1 MMLQATDQKGQGS
14 AGVRRDRFD
23 LSAARSREL
32 REKAVK
38 TIWFAT
44 ALSAIVAIVFILL
57 FLIRDSLPIFID
69 VGFVPF
75 LTGTTWYP
83 TGVPPQYG
91 VAVLILGTVLVT
103 LGAMLFA
110 VPLSI
115 GCAIFIAELAPL
127 RVRNV
132 LKPAVELLAG
142 IPSIVYGFFGL
153 IVLTDFIRVVF
164 DVPTGETWLAGSI
177 LLSIMALPTIISI
190 SEDAISMVP
199 REYKEGSL
207 AIGATR
213 WQTISRVLIPGA
225 LSGIT
230 AAIILGFGRA
240 IGETMAVMMVTGN
253 AAIIPDPIWNVLS
266 PVRTLTG
273 TLGIEMGEVAVGSEH
288 YAALFGV
295 AVVLLIITLIVNSA
309 AVVILTNIRER
320 QMGGRKKGF
329 SVLDATRAKVTP
341 EIVDGLTL
349 FLVVGALLI
358 VMFNGVLVLQQMI
371 LNGIPAISGIPSDQN
386 LPVVLAMIAA
396 CPLAL
401 IVLAMAAIMYLLR
414 NRLSP
419 KTTERIAFSLV
430 IAAAVIVI
438 LILVIILQDII
449 VHGLPAI
456 SWEFLTGSPR
466 DLGRAGG
473 IFPAIVGT
481 CYLVAG
487 AILFALPLGIGAAI
501 YLVEYTKESRITK
514 LIRTTVDLLNGT
526 PSIVFGLFGLA
537 FLVYFLNFG
546 VSLLAGQITLG
557 LMVLPTIIRAT
568 EETLRT
574 IPQSLREGSL
584 AMGATRWQTIWRVV
598 LPPAIPGILTGTIL
612 SIGRAAGETAP
623 IMFTAV
629 VFSQRYL
636 PSSVF
641 EPVMALP
648 YHLYILATNVPGSS
662 TNKYGTALVLLILVI
677 GIYSV
682 AIGVR
687 HHFSKKL
694 RG

>member
-1 MMLQATDQKGQGS
+1 MTLQDNGQ
-14 AGVRRDRFD
+14 AGQERAGQCGNRYDP
-23 LSAARSREL
+23 SAAKTREL
-32 REKAVK
+32 RERAIRAV
-38 TIWFAT
+38 WFCT

-57 FLIRDSLPIFID
+57 FLIRDSLPIFQHI
-69 VGFVPF
+69 GFVQF
-75 LTGTTWYP
+75 LSGVTWYP
-83 TGVPPQYG
+83 TGSPPEYG
-91 VAVLILGTVLVT
+91 VAVLIVGTILVT
-103 LGAMLFA
+103 LGAMIFA

-115 GCAIFIAELAPL
+115 GCAIYISELAPL
-127 RVRNV
+127 RVKNIV
-132 LKPAVELLAG
+132 KPAVELLAG
-142 IPSIVYGFFGL
+142 IPSVVYGFFGL
-153 IVLTDFIRVVF
+153 IVLTNFIRTFF
-164 DVPTGETWLAGSI
+164 DIPTGETWLAGSI
-177 LLSIMALPTIISI
+177 LLGIMALPTIISI

-199 REYKEGSL
+199 KEYKEGSL

-240 IGETMAVMMVTGN
+240 IGETMAVLMVTGN
-253 AAIIPDPIWNVLS
+253 AGIIPDPIWNVLS

-273 TLGIEMGEVAVGSEH
+273 TLGIEMGEVAVGSDH

-295 AVVLLIITLIVNSA
+295 AVVLLAITLIVNSV
-309 AVVILTNIRER
+309 AVIILNNIRER
-320 QMGGRKKGF
+320 QTGGGVKKKRYAVIERVRNWLARPALIGGF
-329 SVLDATRAKVTP
+329 LILAVFLFLALPATFALIILAGT
-341 EIVDGLTL
+341 GLTY
-349 FLVVGALLI
+349 FLKDR
-358 VMFNGVLVLQQMI
+358 
-371 LNGIPAISGIPSDQN
+371 LN
-386 LPVVLAMIAA
+386 
-396 CPLAL
+396 
-401 IVLAMAAIMYLLR
+401 
-414 NRLSP
+414 P
-419 KTTERIAFSLV
+419 KQVERIAFSLI
-430 IAAAVIVI
+430 IASAAIVL
-438 LILVIILQDII
+438 LILVILLEDII
-449 VHGLPAI
+449 IHGLPAL
-456 SWEFLTGSPR
+456 SWEFLTEGPK

-481 CYLVAG
+481 FYLVGG

-501 YLVEYTKESRITK
+501 YLIEYTKEGRITR

-546 VSLLAGQITLG
+546 VSVLAGQITLG

-568 EETLRT
+568 EESLKT

-584 AMGATRWQTIWRVV
+584 ALGATRWQTIYRVV
-598 LPPAIPGILTGTIL
+598 LPPAIPGIVTGTIL
-612 SIGRAAGETAP
+612 AIGRAAGETAP

-636 PSSVF
+636 PTSVF

-648 YHLYILATNVPGSS
+648 YHLFILATNVPGSS

-682 AIGVR
+682 AIYVR
-687 HHFSKKL
+687 NHFSRKL